1 MLLNALNVKKEYGIQ
16 TVLDIEKLEIRD
28 GDRIGLIG
36 RNGAGKST
44 LLGVLSGRIA
54 CDEGVVKRYC
64 PIAEILQTGE
74 TEDEPEARLL
84 SQLKLR
90 DSAVKSGGEK
100 TRRAIGAAFSSQ
112 APLLFADEPTT
123 NLDMEGVELLEKM
136 MKGYRGAILMISHD
150 RTLLDRVCNQIWELD
165 KGNIRVFDGNYS
177 DWAAQ
182 KERERGFQEFEYQ
195 QYQKEKKRLERT
207 TDALQRKSQTMT
219 KPPKRMGSSEWM
231 LYKGVAAVQQGH
243 VQSNKTAVMSRL
255 EHLEKK
261 ERPDELPQKVHT
273 NQSPDRQGTRN
284 LYYLRS
290 KGRLF
295 FPGPGHPGPE
305 ENRAG
310 KCVGGCGL
318 SPAYLPGRPVQPL
331 YDKGRYV

>member
-150 RTLLDRVCNQIWELD
+150 RTLLDRVCNQIWELT
-165 KGNIRVFDGNYS
+165 
-177 DWAAQ
+177 
-182 KERERGFQEFEYQ
+182 RETSAFLTEITPTG
-195 QYQKEKKRLERT
+195 
-207 TDALQRKSQTMT
+207 
-219 KPPKRMGSSEWM
+219 PPKRNGNGASRSLNTSSTRRRKSGW
-231 LYKGVAAVQQGH
+231 
-243 VQSNKTAVMSRL
+243 R
-255 EHLEKK
+255 
-261 ERPDELPQKVHT
+261 ELPMHCRERA
-273 NQSPDRQGTRN
+273 RQ
-284 LYYLRS
+284 
-290 KGRLF
+290 
-295 FPGPGHPGPE
+295 
-305 ENRAG
+305 
-310 KCVGGCGL
+310 
-318 SPAYLPGRPVQPL
+318 
-331 YDKGRYV
+331 

>member
-16 TVLDIEKLEIRD
+16 TVLDIEKLVIRD

-136 MKGYRGAILMISHD
+136 MKGYKGAILMISHD

-182 KERERGFQEFEYQ
+182 KERERGFQ
-195 QYQKEKKRLERT
+195 
-207 TDALQRKSQTMT
+207 
-219 KPPKRMGSSEWM
+219 
-231 LYKGVAAVQQGH
+231 
-243 VQSNKTAVMSRL
+243 
-255 EHLEKK
+255 
-261 ERPDELPQKVHT
+261 
-273 NQSPDRQGTRN
+273 
-284 LYYLRS
+284 
-290 KGRLF
+290 
-295 FPGPGHPGPE
+295 
-305 ENRAG
+305 
-310 KCVGGCGL
+310 
-318 SPAYLPGRPVQPL
+318 
-331 YDKGRYV
+331 

>member
-150 RTLLDRVCNQIWELD
+150 RTLLDRVCNQIWEPSAFLTEITPT
-165 KGNIRVFDGNYS
+165 G
-177 DWAAQ
+177 
-182 KERERGFQEFEYQ
+182 
-195 QYQKEKKRLERT
+195 
-207 TDALQRKSQTMT
+207 
-219 KPPKRMGSSEWM
+219 PPKRNGNGASRSLNTSSTRRRKSGW
-231 LYKGVAAVQQGH
+231 
-243 VQSNKTAVMSRL
+243 R
-255 EHLEKK
+255 
-261 ERPDELPQKVHT
+261 ELPMHCRERA
-273 NQSPDRQGTRN
+273 RQ
-284 LYYLRS
+284 
-290 KGRLF
+290 
-295 FPGPGHPGPE
+295 
-305 ENRAG
+305 
-310 KCVGGCGL
+310 
-318 SPAYLPGRPVQPL
+318 
-331 YDKGRYV
+331 

>member
-123 NLDMEGVELLEKM
+123 NLDMEGVELL
-136 MKGYRGAILMISHD
+136 
-150 RTLLDRVCNQIWELD
+150 
-165 KGNIRVFDGNYS
+165 
-177 DWAAQ
+177 
-182 KERERGFQEFEYQ
+182 
-195 QYQKEKKRLERT
+195 
-207 TDALQRKSQTMT
+207 
-219 KPPKRMGSSEWM
+219 
-231 LYKGVAAVQQGH
+231 QGRH
-243 VQSNKTAVMSRL
+243 
-255 EHLEKK
+255 
-261 ERPDELPQKVHT
+261 PDDIP
-273 NQSPDRQGTRN
+273 
-284 LYYLRS
+284 
-290 KGRLF
+290 
-295 FPGPGHPGPE
+295 
-305 ENRAG
+305 
-310 KCVGGCGL
+310 
-318 SPAYLPGRPVQPL
+318 
-331 YDKGRYV
+331 